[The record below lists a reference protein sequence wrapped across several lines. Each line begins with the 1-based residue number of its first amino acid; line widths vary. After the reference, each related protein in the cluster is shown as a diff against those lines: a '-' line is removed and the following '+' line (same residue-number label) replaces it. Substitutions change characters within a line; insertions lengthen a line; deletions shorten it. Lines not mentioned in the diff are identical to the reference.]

1 MNYKNWKENNLA
13 PAKLTLDKLNPRLPD
28 MGKSPSEINIIQ
40 ELVENDKVYEL
51 AQSITKNGYLP
62 GEYVF
67 VCKENGK
74 TIVVEGNRRVAAC
87 KLLINPDIAP
97 SAFRSRF
104 RSLIN
109 GFDINGIATLPVIM
123 APSRNVLAPLIVS
136 KHTEPTIEHW
146 EPLMKA
152 NFYARQVLAG
162 ASIDGLSKN
171 LNVPVSEIKRA
182 LVRYQVY
189 EKAKTLKLSSKARAV
204 VDDPREFN
212 MTTLA
217 RIFEKPIGKAFLGIS
232 LDNKG
237 VLRFKVAKKV
247 LDKRLKRIVE
257 DVATGV
263 KNSRDL
269 NTDEEIKKYLEQI
282 KGGKIALKIEK
293 LKQVSA
299 KNGASSRIGTGLVP
313 INFRH
318 SISSPRL
325 LAILEEF
332 QKPILVKKY
341 QNACSVLLRVFLE
354 LATYEYLKKLK
365 ELPRLKAE
373 LAKKGRLN
381 PTTFP
386 ELGNMLRWIVNKDLL
401 SDDHVKQKLKNW
413 ISKNSKTPSLDDLNL
428 YVHNSITIPDEPTL
442 RKQWKELEEFFKLIL
457 S

>member
-1 MNYKNWKENNLA
+1 MNYKSWKENDLP

-28 MGKSPSEINIIQ
+28 MGKNPSEINIIQ

-51 AQSITKNGYLP
+51 AQNITKNGYLP

-67 VCKENGK
+67 ACKEGGK

-104 RSLIN
+104 RSLAN
-109 GFDINGIATLPVIM
+109 NFDIGEIATLPVFI
-123 APSRNVLAPLIVS
+123 APDRNVLAPLIVS

-162 ASIDGLSKN
+162 AAIDSLAKN
-171 LNVPVSEIKRA
+171 LNVPASEIKRA

-189 EKAKTLKLSSKARAV
+189 EKAKSLKLSPKARTV
-204 VDDPREFN
+204 VEDPREFN

-217 RIFEKPIGKAFLGIS
+217 RIFEKPIGKTFLGIS

-237 VLRFKVAKKV
+237 ILKFKVSKKV

-257 DVATGV
+257 DIATGV

-269 NTDEEIKKYLEQI
+269 NTDDEIKKYLEQI
-282 KGGKIALKIEK
+282 KGGKITFKVKKA
-293 LKQVSA
+293 KQVST
-299 KNGASSRIGTGLVP
+299 KNGAPPKLGVGLIP
-313 INFRH
+313 ANFHH

-325 LAILEEF
+325 LAVLDEL
-332 QKPILVKKY
+332 QKPLVKKY
-341 QNACSVLLRVFLE
+341 PNACSVLLRVFLE
-354 LATYEYLKKLK
+354 LATYEYLKKIK
-365 ELPRLKAE
+365 ELPHLKAE
-373 LAKKGRLN
+373 LAKKGKLN
-381 PTTFP
+381 PSTFP
-386 ELGNMLRWIVNKDLL
+386 ELRNMLRWIVNRDLL
-401 SDDHVKQKLKNW
+401 SDDHVKQKLNNW
-413 ISKNSKTPSLDDLNL
+413 ISKNSKTPILDDLNL
-428 YVHNSITIPDEPTL
+428 YVHNSITTPDEPTL

-457 S
+457 N

>member
-1 MNYKNWKENNLA
+1 MNYKSWKENLLP
-13 PAKLTLDKLNPRLPD
+13 PAKITLDKLNPRLPD
-28 MGKSPSEINIIQ
+28 MGKNPSEINIIQ

-51 AQSITKNGYLP
+51 AQSIIKNGYLP
-62 GEYVF
+62 GESIF
-67 VCKENGK
+67 VCKEDGK
-74 TIVVEGNRRVAAC
+74 TIVIEGNRRVAAC

-104 RSLIN
+104 RSLAN
-109 GFDINGIATLPVIM
+109 NFDINEIATLPVFV
-123 APSRNVLAPLIVS
+123 APNRNVLAPLIVS

-162 ASIDGLSKN
+162 TAVDDLSEN
-171 LNVPVSEIKRA
+171 LNVPASDIKKA
-182 LVRYQVY
+182 LVRYQIY

-204 VDDPREFN
+204 VEDPRQFN

-217 RIFEKPIGKAFLGIS
+217 RIFEKPIGKTFLGIS

-237 VLRFKVAKKV
+237 VLKFKVSKNV

-257 DVATGV
+257 DIATGV

-269 NTDEEIKKYLEQI
+269 NTDDEIIKYLEEI
-282 KGGKIALKIEK
+282 KGGKITLEDNKS
-293 LKQVSA
+293 KQVSV
-299 KNGASSRIGTGLVP
+299 KSETSLKIGAGLIP
-313 INFRH
+313 LNFKH
-318 SISSPRL
+318 SITSPRL
-325 LAILEEF
+325 LAVLDELQRPLI
-332 QKPILVKKY
+332 KKY
-341 QNACSVLLRVFLE
+341 PNACSVLLRVFLE
-354 LATYEYLKKLK
+354 LSTYEYLKKLK
-365 ELPRLKAE
+365 ELPVLKTD
-373 LAKKGRLN
+373 LAKKGKLH

-413 ISKNSKTPSLDDLNL
+413 ISKNSKTPILDDLNL
-428 YVHNSITIPDEPTL
+428 YVHNSITTPDEPTL
-442 RKQWKELEEFFKLIL
+442 KKQWKELEEYFKLIL

>member
-1 MNYKNWKENNLA
+1 MNHKNWKENSLP

-28 MGKSPSEINIIQ
+28 MGKNPSEINIIQ

-62 GEYVF
+62 GEYLF
-67 VCKENGK
+67 VCKEDSK
-74 TIVVEGNRRVAAC
+74 TIVIEGNRRVAAC

-104 RSLIN
+104 RSLAN
-109 GFDINGIATLPVIM
+109 NFDINEIATLLVFI
-123 APSRNVLAPLIVS
+123 APNRNVLAPLIVS

-162 ASIDGLSKN
+162 AAIDGLSKN
-171 LNVPVSEIKRA
+171 LNVPASEIKRA
-182 LVRYQVY
+182 LVRYQIY
-189 EKAKTLKLSSKARAV
+189 EKAKTLKLSSRARAV
-204 VDDPREFN
+204 VEDPRQFN

-217 RIFEKPIGKAFLGIS
+217 RVFEKPIGKTFLGIS

-237 VLRFKVAKKV
+237 ILKFKVSKKV

-257 DVATGV
+257 DVATGI

-282 KGGKIALKIEK
+282 KGGKITLEDKK
-293 LKQVSA
+293 SKQIST
-299 KNGASSRIGTGLVP
+299 KNGVLPKVGAGLIP
-313 INFRH
+313 SNLQH

-325 LAILEEF
+325 LAVLDELQRPLI
-332 QKPILVKKY
+332 KKY
-341 QNACSVLLRVFLE
+341 PNACSVLLRVFLE

-365 ELPRLKAE
+365 ELPRLKTE
-373 LAKKGRLN
+373 LGKKGKLN
-381 PTTFP
+381 PVTFP
-386 ELGNMLRWIVNKDLL
+386 ELGNMLRWIVSQDLL
-401 SDDHVKQKLKNW
+401 TDDHVKQKLKNW
-413 ISKNSKTPSLDDLNL
+413 VSKNSKTPILDDLNL
-428 YVHNSITIPDEPTL
+428 YVHNSITTPDEPTL

>member
-1 MNYKNWKENNLA
+1 MNYKSWKENNLP

-28 MGKSPSEINIIQ
+28 MGKNPSEINIIQ

-62 GEYVF
+62 GEYIF
-67 VCKENGK
+67 ACKEDGK
-74 TIVVEGNRRVAAC
+74 TIVIEGNRRVAAC

-97 SAFRSRF
+97 SSFRSRF

-109 GFDINGIATLPVIM
+109 GFDINEIANLPIYI
-123 APSRNVLAPLIVS
+123 APNRNVLAPLIVS
-136 KHTEPTIEHW
+136 KHTEPTIEQW

-162 ASIDGLSKN
+162 AAIDSLSKN
-171 LNVPVSEIKRA
+171 LNVPASEIKKA

-204 VDDPREFN
+204 VEDPREFN

-217 RIFEKPIGKAFLGIS
+217 RIFEKPIGKSFLGIN
-232 LDNKG
+232 LDSKG
-237 VLRFKVAKKV
+237 ILKFKISKKV
-247 LDKRLKRIVE
+247 LGKRLKRIVE

-269 NTDEEIKKYLEQI
+269 NTDEEIKKYLEEI
-282 KGGKIALKIEK
+282 KGGKITLEAKK
-293 LKQVSA
+293 SKQVSP
-299 KNGASSRIGTGLVP
+299 KNVVPPKIGTGLVP
-313 INFRH
+313 SNFQH

-325 LAILEEF
+325 LAVLDEL
-332 QKPILVKKY
+332 QRPLVKKY
-341 QNACSVLLRVFLE
+341 PNACSVLLRVFLE

-365 ELPRLKAE
+365 ELPRLKTE
-373 LAKKGRLN
+373 LAKKGKLN

-413 ISKNSKTPSLDDLNL
+413 ISKNSKTPILDDLNL
-428 YVHNSITIPDEPTL
+428 YVHNSITTPDEPTL

-457 S
+457 F

>member
-1 MNYKNWKENNLA
+1 MNYKNWKESNLP

-28 MGKSPSEINIIQ
+28 MGKNPSEINIIQ

-67 VCKENGK
+67 ACKEDGK

-104 RSLIN
+104 RSLVS
-109 GFDINGIATLPVIM
+109 GFDISEIATLSVFM
-123 APSRNVLAPLIVS
+123 APNRNVLAPLIVS

-162 ASIDGLSKN
+162 ASIDSLSKN
-171 LNVPVSEIKRA
+171 LNVPSSEIKKA
-182 LVRYQVY
+182 LIRYQVY
-189 EKAKTLKLSSKARAV
+189 EKAKALKLSSKARAV
-204 VDDPREFN
+204 VEDPREFN

-217 RIFEKPIGKAFLGIS
+217 RIFEKPIGKTFLGIS

-237 VLRFKVAKKV
+237 VLKFKISKKV
-247 LDKRLKRIVE
+247 LDKRLRRIVE
-257 DVATGV
+257 DIATGV

-282 KGGKIALKIEK
+282 KGGKITLEVRKP
-293 LKQVSA
+293 KQISA
-299 KNGASSRIGTGLVP
+299 KNGVPSRIGVGLIP
-313 INFRH
+313 LNLRH
-318 SISSPRL
+318 SISNSRL
-325 LAILEEF
+325 LAILEEL

-341 QNACSVLLRVFLE
+341 SNACSVLLRVFLE
-354 LATYEYLKKLK
+354 LATYEYLKKLE

-373 LAKKGRLN
+373 LAKKGRHN
-381 PTTFP
+381 PATFP
-386 ELGNMLRWIVNKDLL
+386 ELINMLRWIVSKDLL

-413 ISKNSKTPSLDDLNL
+413 ISKNSKTPILDDLNL

>member
-28 MGKSPSEINIIQ
+28 MGKNPSEINIIQ

-51 AQSITKNGYLP
+51 AQNITKNGYLP

-67 VCKENGK
+67 ACKEGGK

-97 SAFRSRF
+97 SAFRSRL
-104 RSLIN
+104 RSLAN
-109 GFDINGIATLPVIM
+109 NFDINEIATLPVIM
-123 APSRNVLAPLIVS
+123 APNRNVLAPLIVS

-171 LNVPVSEIKRA
+171 LNVPISEIKRA
-182 LVRYQVY
+182 LVRYQIY

-217 RIFEKPIGKAFLGIS
+217 RIFEKPIGKTFLGIS

-237 VLRFKVAKKV
+237 ILKFKVSKKV

-257 DVATGV
+257 DIATGV

-269 NTDEEIKKYLEQI
+269 NTDDEIKKYLEQI
-282 KGGKIALKIEK
+282 KGGKIILKVEK
-293 LKQVSA
+293 VKQVST
-299 KNGASSRIGTGLVP
+299 KNGASPKLGTGLIP
-313 INFRH
+313 ANFRH

-325 LAILEEF
+325 LAILDEL
-332 QKPILVKKY
+332 QKPLVKKY
-341 QNACSVLLRVFLE
+341 PNACSVLLMVF
-354 LATYEYLKKLK
+354 
-365 ELPRLKAE
+365 
-373 LAKKGRLN
+373 
-381 PTTFP
+381 F
-386 ELGNMLRWIVNKDLL
+386 
-401 SDDHVKQKLKNW
+401 
-413 ISKNSKTPSLDDLNL
+413 
-428 YVHNSITIPDEPTL
+428 
-442 RKQWKELEEFFKLIL
+442 
-457 S
+457 